1 MRPTIEELE
10 EALDILKKADAV
22 GGRGP
27 GDPITVREALDTVF
41 KATLQQLYEAGFEY
55 GEPPEEEE
63 R

>member
-1 MRPTIEELE
+1 MSNSRGSL
-10 EALDILKKADAV
+10 LLV